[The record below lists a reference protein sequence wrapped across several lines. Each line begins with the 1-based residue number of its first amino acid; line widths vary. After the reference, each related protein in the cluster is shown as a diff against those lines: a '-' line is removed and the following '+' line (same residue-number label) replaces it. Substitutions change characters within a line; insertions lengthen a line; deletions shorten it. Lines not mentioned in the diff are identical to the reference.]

1 MLVEFCDRVPNLI
14 EDKNHLKWG
23 LLFVEVL
30 SLGSTLQSLS
40 ASHEWNLASNNFSL
54 SSYQACSYWT
64 LLFKNTFL
72 LIMRF
77 NFVTLGSD
85 KVGTNS
91 FVNNNTR
98 KKVGLFLLLPE
109 LFSWNLFW
117 FQAHLSKLC
126 SNTETNCH

>member
-14 EDKNHLKWG
+14 EDKNYLMRG
-23 LLFVEVL
+23 LLFVDVL

-40 ASHEWNLASNNFSL
+40 AIHEWNLASNNFSL

-64 LLFKNTFL
+64 LLIKNKFL
-72 LIMRF
+72 LTMRF

-91 FVNNNTR
+91 FVNINTG
-98 KKVGLFLLLPE
+98 KKVGPFLLLPE
-109 LFSWNLFW
+109 LYSWNLFW

-126 SNTETNCH
+126 CNTKTNCH